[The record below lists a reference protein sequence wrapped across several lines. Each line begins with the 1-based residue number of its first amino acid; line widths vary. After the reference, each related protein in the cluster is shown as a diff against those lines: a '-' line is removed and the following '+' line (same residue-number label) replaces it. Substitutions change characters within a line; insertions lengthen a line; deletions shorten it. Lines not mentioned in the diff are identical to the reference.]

1 MFAVLM
7 MFIIIEENGREAA
20 GIYFSYKK
28 PVSHHGGEKRA
39 VNSLQ
44 CYTRLWDRSR
54 KEQIHVLLH
63 CCGC

>member
-1 MFAVLM
+1 
-7 MFIIIEENGREAA
+7 MFIIIEENGREEA
-20 GIYFSYKK
+20 GIYFSSKK

-44 CYTRLWDRSR
+44 CYDVPELWDRSR